1 MRLFLL
7 WPRKLFKWSSPEA
20 YGWHY
25 EYFTESSLKIRPIAY
40 THGAKF
46 HSHLYLGNHDDFPLG
61 FAMQVFVWLI
71 ACMYFLS
78 VFPPFLQP
86 YFPQCS
92 IKKTATVSVEW
103 LLFGGCWQCLSYLI
117 NTGNRMYT
125 GMRGNVQKMMSGVAV
140 SFLTFLRHQ
149 NWCRVFTP
157 PWPQYCHELHAG
169 KGSGEPTGSREMLQ
183 RENTSWNSLENWDL
197 EQGKNGSK
205 HYVPSHQ
212 EMSMQG
218 LIFLILKFL
227 LSYCFFFSLW
237 YINFISSVWFPF
249 VNGNPW

>member
-103 LLFGGCWQCLSYLI
+103 LLFGGCWLCLSYLI

-149 NWCRVFTP
+149 NWCRMFTP

-169 KGSGEPTGSREMLQ
+169 KDSGEPTGSREMLQ
-183 RENTSWNSLENWDL
+183 RENTSGTPLRTGTWSRAKMGHNIMYL
-197 EQGKNGSK
+197 
-205 HYVPSHQ
+205 
-212 EMSMQG
+212 
-218 LIFLILKFL
+218 LIRRWVCKDWYFSFW
-227 LSYCFFFSLW
+227 YFFFPTVFFFLFG
-237 YINFISSVWFPF
+237 I
-249 VNGNPW
+249 